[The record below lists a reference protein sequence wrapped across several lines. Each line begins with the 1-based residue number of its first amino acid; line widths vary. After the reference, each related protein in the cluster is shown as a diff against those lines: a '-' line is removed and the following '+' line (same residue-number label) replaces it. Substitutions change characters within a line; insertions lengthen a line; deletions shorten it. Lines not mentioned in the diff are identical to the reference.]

1 VLTGAI
7 TLAQVA
13 QRTEVLAVACSR
25 CDRVGRYRLD
35 TLIAQHGPRFGIPA
49 LLRSLSADCPKRK
62 SVSVYDLCGVNCP
75 DMSAL
80 FAVQRSQSANAKLS
94 IVRYDHGA
102 SRWHDG

>member
-25 CDRVGRYRLD
+25 CDRAGRYRLD

-80 FAVQRSQSANAKLS
+80 FAVQRS
-94 IVRYDHGA
+94 
-102 SRWHDG
+102 